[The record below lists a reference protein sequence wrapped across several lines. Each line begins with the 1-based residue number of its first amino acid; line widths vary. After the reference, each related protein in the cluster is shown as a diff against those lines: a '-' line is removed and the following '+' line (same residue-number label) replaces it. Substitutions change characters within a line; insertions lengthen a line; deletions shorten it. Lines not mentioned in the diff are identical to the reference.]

1 MDTDNLQVK
10 EDFIKTFDNELN
22 ELLIEKTLINLE
34 WYYDVTGDM
43 IYHQAHQ
50 IIIELMEKL
59 NERDA
64 K

>member
-1 MDTDNLQVK
+1 MDNNNHQV
-10 EDFIKTFDNELN
+10 EGNDIDDVHQVLAS
-22 ELLIEKTLINLE
+22 LE

-43 IYHQAHQ
+43 IYHQVHQ